1 MTALEEL
8 KRRGLI
14 AQTTHEEE
22 IEKLLATEQVSFYT
36 GFDATADSLHAGHL
50 VPIFAMAHLQ
60 KYGHKPVAVLGTG
73 TTMIGDPSGR
83 TDMRKM
89 LDKDTIFQNA
99 ERFKEQ
105 MGRIIDFTDN
115 KAMFIKNGDWLLDLN
130 YIEFLRDI
138 GRHFSVNKMLSA
150 ECYKARLETGL
161 SFLEFNYMLL
171 QSYDFWYLFKN
182 HNVKMQFGGDDQWSN
197 LLGGI
202 DLIRKMEQA
211 SAYAMTFPLLTTK
224 DGKKMGKTQ
233 KGALWLDGAKCPP
246 YEFYQYWRNVMDEDV
261 IRMMK
266 IFTFIPVEEIE
277 EIEKTQAITDI
288 NGVKERFAFEI
299 TKIIHGEEEARKAMD
314 AARGAFTSGN
324 SENLPKTVL
333 DASDFTDNAIH
344 ILDLLVKTGLAP
356 SKREA
361 RTLVAQG
368 GILIDGE
375 KVDDPNAQIAIETE
389 VVIKKG
395 KKVFH
400 KAVRNA

>member
-1 MTALEEL
+1 
-8 KRRGLI
+8 
-14 AQTTHEEE
+14 
-22 IEKLLATEQVSFYT
+22 
-36 GFDATADSLHAGHL
+36 
-50 VPIFAMAHLQ
+50 
-60 KYGHKPVAVLGTG
+60 
-73 TTMIGDPSGR
+73 
-83 TDMRKM
+83 

-375 KVDDPNAQIAIETE
+375 KVDDPNAQITIETE

>member
-1 MTALEEL
+1 
-8 KRRGLI
+8 
-14 AQTTHEEE
+14 
-22 IEKLLATEQVSFYT
+22 
-36 GFDATADSLHAGHL
+36 
-50 VPIFAMAHLQ
+50 
-60 KYGHKPVAVLGTG
+60 
-73 TTMIGDPSGR
+73 
-83 TDMRKM
+83 
-89 LDKDTIFQNA
+89 
-99 ERFKEQ
+99 
-105 MGRIIDFTDN
+105 
-115 KAMFIKNGDWLLDLN
+115 
-130 YIEFLRDI
+130 
-138 GRHFSVNKMLSA
+138 
-150 ECYKARLETGL
+150 
-161 SFLEFNYMLL
+161 
-171 QSYDFWYLFKN
+171 
-182 HNVKMQFGGDDQWSN
+182 
-197 LLGGI
+197 
-202 DLIRKMEQA
+202 
-211 SAYAMTFPLLTTK
+211 
-224 DGKKMGKTQ
+224 
-233 KGALWLDGAKCPP
+233 
-246 YEFYQYWRNVMDEDV
+246 MDEDV

-375 KVDDPNAQIAIETE
+375 KVDDPNAQITIETE